1 MNKQTQEALKMV
13 IDYEIELPERVINA
27 CKEALEQPVKS
38 ITEGATMFKQIGN
51 SPKPPPPPPPMHTCI
66 YSRTMNQE
74 YPRKCI
80 QCGKV
85 EAIGPAQEPVSWL
98 DEMQSITEQEY
109 HQEPVAWQWLKS
121 GHMRKKI
128 PKTAT
133 PEHWR
138 PLFTH
143 PHQWQGL
150 TDDEIEEIDDVTL
163 GDYYVEKQAID
174 FARAIEAKLKEKN
187 T

>member
-85 EAIGPAQEPVSWL
+85 EALEQQEIGDAEIKQMLNDIEYYQKRVKEL
-98 DEMQSITEQEY
+98 EQLLQDY
-109 HQEPVAWQWLKS
+109 VLIC
-121 GHMRKKI
+121 KKC
-128 PKTAT
+128 
-133 PEHWR
+133 
-138 PLFTH
+138 
-143 PHQWQGL
+143 G
-150 TDDEIEEIDDVTL
+150 DDIGIAMDDM
-163 GDYYVEKQAID
+163 
-174 FARAIEAKLKEKN
+174 
-187 T
+187 